1 VLSPLDAD
9 LARRDPALPGLA
21 IVLDPESF
29 VGALQRSLPHAE
41 LGSACITYV
50 KYKPGMNC
58 LAGYRLT
65 VTGEVIDVY
74 AKAYGSNASMK
85 LQKAHEQPGQLG
97 ALGRGRIALDDYQ
110 VVVSAFPNDAKV
122 KALPSL
128 AAVETRVNM
137 LLKILPDH
145 PHLLPGAMQGLVYKP
160 ERRFV
165 ARLLNHDRAEVVLK
179 LYTQHGYSEVVGR
192 YRKPYESRSPLKLA
206 SQLGKSDRYATLA
219 FEWLPGRLLSELIL
233 DPQFET
239 QAVRTV
245 GAAIAQL
252 HAQASQGLPR
262 ITHETRASTLFSEAS
277 MLGLV
282 CPHLHRWAESLAR
295 RIAAHLVDKPP
306 AYRLI
311 HGDFHARQVLLH
323 DDTAAILDL
332 DRAAYADP
340 LIDLGLFG
348 AHLEREVIR
357 GNLSSSRV
365 EPLAQALLEGYVT
378 VTRQPVSADEIQLYT
393 AAELLRLAPRFFRYR
408 EPDWP
413 GRIEASLGRV
423 ATILASLPA
432 P

>member
-1 VLSPLDAD
+1 
-9 LARRDPALPGLA
+9 
-21 IVLDPESF
+21 
-29 VGALQRSLPHAE
+29 
-41 LGSACITYV
+41 
-50 KYKPGMNC
+50 
-58 LAGYRLT
+58 
-65 VTGEVIDVY
+65 
-74 AKAYGSNASMK
+74 
-85 LQKAHEQPGQLG
+85 
-97 ALGRGRIALDDYQ
+97 
-110 VVVSAFPNDAKV
+110 
-122 KALPSL
+122 
-128 AAVETRVNM
+128 
-137 LLKILPDH
+137 
-145 PHLLPGAMQGLVYKP
+145 
-160 ERRFV
+160 
-165 ARLLNHDRAEVVLK
+165 
-179 LYTQHGYSEVVGR
+179 
-192 YRKPYESRSPLKLA
+192 
-206 SQLGKSDRYATLA
+206 
-219 FEWLPGRLLSELIL
+219 
-233 DPQFET
+233 
-239 QAVRTV
+239 
-245 GAAIAQL
+245 
-252 HAQASQGLPR
+252 
-262 ITHETRASTLFSEAS
+262 